1 MQTTSPALEAP
12 LAAALPEVSVTTRA
26 QDDLEMVERVR
37 AGDTG
42 VFATLVRRHQRQ
54 VFAILSKYER
64 DAHLVEDLAQE
75 TFLKAW
81 RNLGQYVGEAPFEH
95 WLSRIT
101 VNVALDH
108 VRHQARRI
116 KASGFDELGEDAL
129 DWLNTGQEDS
139 APDRRCAREIL
150 DLVFAEMS
158 AGDRLVVTMQSIEG
172 HSIEEICQR
181 TGWSSASVRVRA
193 HRARHRMRA
202 ILMRLMDREKHATRR
217 ARATRNEAHTALPLR
232 PAPAI
237 PLAA

>member
-1 MQTTSPALEAP
+1 
-12 LAAALPEVSVTTRA
+12 
-26 QDDLEMVERVR
+26 MVERVR

-54 VFAILSKYER
+54 VFAILGKYER

-108 VRHQARRI
+108 VRYQVRRI
-116 KASGFDELGEDAL
+116 KAVGFAELGEDAL
-129 DWLNTGQEDS
+129 DWLNTG
-139 APDRRCAREIL
+139 PDHPAQNQRCAREIL

-172 HSIEEICQR
+172 HSIEEICR
-181 TGWSSASVRVRA
+181 CTGWSSTSVRVRA

-202 ILMRLMDREKHATRR
+202 ILLRLMDRERHATRR
-217 ARATRNEAHTALPLR
+217 ARAARNEAPAALPIR
-232 PAPAI
+232 PATAI